1 MQTKILLKSLSPEEI
16 LIDRFLLAWLFFWII
31 KPTIMFGSFK
41 EEFLF
46 FWLGATGIF
55 GYYIMENI
63 ALKYTTAIN
72 VGLIVT
78 TAPIFTSIIS
88 FVFGKEN
95 INIKK
100 IFFGFGLVVLGLIVM
115 YYNKVTP
122 FKIGDILAIIG
133 AICFGLYS
141 FLVGKIHKK
150 FDGILII
157 RKTLFWGLML
167 LFIYAVFH
175 KTSFHTISY
184 INYTIL
190 LNLLFLSIIASGLC
204 FLMWRWSISI
214 IGANKT
220 SNYIYLVPLINSIAS
235 NIFLNELINIH
246 IIIASI
252 LIIGGLYFSQK

>member
-1 MQTKILLKSLSPEEI
+1 L
-16 LIDRFLLAWLFFWII
+16 II
-31 KPTIMFGSFK
+31 KPTIMFGNFK

-46 FWLGATGIF
+46 FLLGATGIF

-95 INIKK
+95 INIKN
-100 IFFGFGLVVLGLIVM
+100 IFLGFSLVVLGLIVM

-122 FKIGDILAIIG
+122 FKIGDLLAIIG

-150 FDGILII
+150 FYGILII
-157 RKTLFWGLML
+157 RKTLFWSIFL
-167 LFIYAVFH
+167 LFIYTVFH

-184 INYTIL
+184 INYNTIL
-190 LNLLFLSIIASGLC
+190 LNLLFLAILASGLY
-204 FLMWRWSISI
+204 FLIWRWSISI

-220 SNYIYLVPLINSIAS
+220 SNYIYLVPLI
-235 NIFLNELINIH
+235 LNELINIH

-252 LIIGGLYFSQK
+252 LIILGLYFSQK